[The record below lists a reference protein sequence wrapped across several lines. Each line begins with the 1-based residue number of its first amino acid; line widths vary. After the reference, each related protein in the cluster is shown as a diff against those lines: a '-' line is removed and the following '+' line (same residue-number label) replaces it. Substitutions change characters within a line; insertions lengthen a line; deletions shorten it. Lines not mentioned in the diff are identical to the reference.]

1 MKMNLSQD
9 DEYFFYKS
17 PPLWP
22 KILLGGIISSFGFG
36 VLFACLS
43 KIDEV
48 VVTRGELQALGAQ
61 KPIKSPLSGVIDKV
75 LIKEGESV
83 SRDTLL
89 ITFNTKSLKAKKE
102 GFVAKLDEKKSTL
115 NTEKEILKELKIL
128 SEVGGIQKL
137 QYLQQEK
144 RVTEIKYEIKQL
156 EANIKE
162 IAFNEAST
170 NLRSPVKGRVF
181 NLSAISTGYAATLGE
196 TLLNIVPDGEVEAKI
211 FISNRDI
218 GFVKPSMEAEI
229 RLDAFPFTQYGSLK
243 GKVLSIGDEVLP
255 PDQLNSMPRFPAYVR
270 LDKQK
275 LTKGDEVFDLRSGY
289 SVTVN
294 LIVRNKP
301 IISLLSDPITEA
313 LDNLRGIKN

>member
-1 MKMNLSQD
+1 MGQL
-9 DEYFFYKS
+9 
-17 PPLWP
+17 LI
-22 KILLGGIISSFGFG
+22 KI
-36 VLFACLS
+36 
-43 KIDEV
+43 
-48 VVTRGELQALGAQ
+48 
-61 KPIKSPLSGVIDKV
+61 SPLSGYSKPFIILAIVVFPDPDSPTIA
-75 LIKEGESV
+75 
-83 SRDTLL
+83 TL
-89 ITFNTKSLKAKKE
+89 SP
-102 GFVAKLDEKKSTL
+102 L
-115 NTEKEILKELKIL
+115 NTEKEILKELQIL
-128 SEVGGIQKL
+128 SQVGGIQKL

-144 RVTEIKYEIKQL
+144 RVTELEYEIKQL

-162 IAFNEAST
+162 IQFNEATT

-211 FISNRDI
+211 YISNKDI
-218 GFVKPSMEAEI
+218 GFVKPNMDAEI

-255 PDQLNSMPRFPAYVR
+255 PDQINKMPRFPAYVK
-270 LDKQK
+270 LNKQK
-275 LTKGDEVFDLRSGY
+275 LTKDDEAFDLRSGY

-301 IISLLSDPITEA
+301 IISLFIDPINEA